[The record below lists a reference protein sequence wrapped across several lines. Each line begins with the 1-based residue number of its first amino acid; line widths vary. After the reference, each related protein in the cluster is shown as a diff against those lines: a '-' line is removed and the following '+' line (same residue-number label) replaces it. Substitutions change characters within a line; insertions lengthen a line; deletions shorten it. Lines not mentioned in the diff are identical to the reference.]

1 MEVFRMFVK
10 ALIFSP
16 LKIKYLAS
24 DHAIMDYV
32 RYALIGFT
40 TDSDLVSQIYREPFG

>member
-1 MEVFRMFVK
+1 MYVLCVLVK
-10 ALIFSP
+10 TGIFTP

-40 TDSDLVSQIYREPFG
+40 TDSDLVSQIY

>member
-1 MEVFRMFVK
+1 MYVLCVFVK
-10 ALIFSP
+10 ALVITP

-32 RYALIGFT
+32 RYALIGFRT
-40 TDSDLVSQIYREPFG
+40 LSDLVSQIY

>member
-1 MEVFRMFVK
+1 MYVLGVFVK
-10 ALIFSP
+10 AFVLTP

-24 DHAIMDYV
+24 DHAIMYYV

-40 TDSDLVSQIYREPFG
+40 TDSDLVSQIY